1 MENLNSPV
9 KNKHV
14 LVVDD
19 DIELALTY
27 QALLQWKRRPK
38 SAAGSCV

>member
-1 MENLNSPV
+1 MECHLLALLYRIIAMEHRNV
-9 KNKHV
+9 HV

-27 QALLQWKRRPK
+27 QELL
-38 SAAGSCV
+38 